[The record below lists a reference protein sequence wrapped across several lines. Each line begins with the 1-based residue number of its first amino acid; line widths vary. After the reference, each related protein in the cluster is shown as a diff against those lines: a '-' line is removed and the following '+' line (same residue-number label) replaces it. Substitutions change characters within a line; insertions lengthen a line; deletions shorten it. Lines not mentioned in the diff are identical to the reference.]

1 MGRDQ
6 SSLVMKRE
14 RDAFF
19 NHLDKIRK
27 AHKLQ
32 LNHIKIIAKD
42 KAKDVIRQK
51 LEGVKKVFAD
61 EMAGMIE
68 QFEGMS
74 TAL

>member
-1 MGRDQ
+1 MSTGSLGRDQ

-51 LEGVKKVFAD
+51 L
-61 EMAGMIE
+61 
-68 QFEGMS
+68 
-74 TAL
+74 